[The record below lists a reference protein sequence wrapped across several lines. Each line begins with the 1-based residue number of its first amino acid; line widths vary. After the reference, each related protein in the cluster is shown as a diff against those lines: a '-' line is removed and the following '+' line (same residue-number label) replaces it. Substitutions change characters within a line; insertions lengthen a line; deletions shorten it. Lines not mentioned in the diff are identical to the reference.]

1 MKWNQLLRLVL
12 GPGALANHGGS
23 AEPQASEMG
32 RVGWF
37 WRRRVND
44 YPALDEARS
53 DFLEALQDIDCRE
66 AACLSMRIRYA
77 PSMRALWHFRS
88 DVFLLVSLHRNQ
100 SEAHTR
106 LETLNQHFPTRSP
119 RSGFGTLLD

>member
-1 MKWNQLLRLVL
+1 MSWSRLLRLVL
-12 GPGALANHGGS
+12 SPALVHPGAGV
-23 AEPQASEMG
+23 EPGTSETG
-32 RVGWF
+32 HFGWF
-37 WRRRVND
+37 WRRPVEES
-44 YPALDEARS
+44 PALGEARS
-53 DFLEALQDIDCRE
+53 DFIEALEDIDCRE

-77 PSMRALWHFRS
+77 HSMRTLWHFRS

-100 SEAHTR
+100 SEAHAR